1 MMHKKLMLFV
11 LLLMPAM
18 VLAAEDE
25 PANLRRTPIVRV
37 FQENRDAV
45 VNVNTSTIVRQRFGL
60 FGNDPFSRLFDVQP
74 FERKV
79 KRTSL
84 GSGFIIHAQGYVV
97 TNAHVVEGADD
108 VEVILSSGLHLKAQ
122 VLAADA
128 QQDLA
133 ILKVDPP
140 AGAALHPVALG
151 NSSDVMIGEPVV
163 AIGNPMGYEH
173 SVTAGIISAINRD
186 LPLDQTWELKG
197 LIQTDA
203 SINPGN
209 SGGPLLNI
217 YGQVIGIT
225 SAIRGDAQNI
235 GFAIPVD
242 RLREL
247 IPELLS
253 PLAIRQIDFGGQ
265 IIEQSRIDPPAT
277 ITTTLRWQ
285 AADQTAPGDV
295 ITAIG
300 GKPVRNIVDAYV
312 NLLAYEV
319 GDRVELSNEFKKWN
333 VELHKAT
340 PTDAQRVVRSM
351 MGVEVRE
358 PSAADRAR
366 LRLGRLDGVL
376 ITGVQRDGPADAA
389 GLRSGDV
396 IVQLG
401 RHRIS
406 DLDALA
412 VLLSRAGAGVQADVF
427 IVRDGRMGRTRLSLR
442 GTSL

>member
-1 MMHKKLMLFV
+1 MMNRTLLLFV
-11 LLLMPAM
+11 LLMAPA
-18 VLAAEDE
+18 VATAADDQ
-25 PANLRRTPIVRV
+25 PVNLRRTPVVRV

-45 VNVNTSTIVRQRFGL
+45 VNVNTATIVRQRFGL
-60 FGNDPFSRLFDVQP
+60 FGDDPFSRLFDVRP

-84 GSGFIIHAQGYVV
+84 GSGFIIHAEGYIV

-108 VEVILSSGLHLKAQ
+108 VEVILSSGRHLKAE

-140 AGAALHPVALG
+140 VGVTLHPVTLG
-151 NSSDVMIGEPVV
+151 NASDLMIGEPVV
-163 AIGNPMGYEH
+163 AIGNPLGYEH
-173 SVTAGIISAINRD
+173 SVTAGIVSATNRD
-186 LPLDQTWELKG
+186 LPFDQTWELKG

-209 SGGPLLNI
+209 SGGPLLNA

-242 RLREL
+242 RLRQL
-247 IPELLS
+247 IPEMLS
-253 PLAIRQIDFGGQ
+253 PLAIRQLDFGGE
-265 IIEQSRIDPPAT
+265 IIEQSRTEPPAK

-285 AADQTAPGDV
+285 AAGQTEPGDV

-300 GKPVRNIVDAYV
+300 DKPVRNIVDAYV
-312 NLLAYEV
+312 SLLAYDD
-319 GDRVELSNEFKKWN
+319 GDRVDLSNEFKKWT
-333 VELHKAT
+333 VTLHKAS
-340 PTDAQRVVRSM
+340 PTDAQRVVRAM
-351 MGVEVRE
+351 IGVEVRQ
-358 PSAADRAR
+358 PSAGDRAQ
-366 LRLGRLDGVL
+366 LKLGRLEGVL
-376 ITGVQRDGPADAA
+376 ITGVQRDGPADKA
-389 GLRSGDV
+389 GLRRGDV

-406 DLDALA
+406 DESGLA
-412 VLLSRAGAGVQADVF
+412 VLLARAGAGVAADVF
-427 IVRDGRMGRTRLSLR
+427 VVRDGRMGRTRLTLR
-442 GTSL
+442 GASL